1 MIITNMENQQQYSV
15 PVHGS
20 LVLIY
25 SRNSLKYLG
34 LDIQGPVV
42 RRPIITNL
50 DLNFTLGFFFF
61 CCSKSI
67 YLPCQIVFPILF
79 RVSNHQIVDRKN

>member
-50 DLNFTLGFFFF
+50 DLNFTLSFFFF
-61 CCSKSI
+61 CWKAYI
-67 YLPCQIVFPILF
+67 FLV
-79 RVSNHQIVDRKN
+79 R

>member
-1 MIITNMENQQQYSV
+1 MIITNMENQQQYTV

-42 RRPIITNL
+42 RRLIITNL

-61 CCSKSI
+61 CWKAYI
-67 YLPCQIVFPILF
+67 FLV
-79 RVSNHQIVDRKN
+79 R